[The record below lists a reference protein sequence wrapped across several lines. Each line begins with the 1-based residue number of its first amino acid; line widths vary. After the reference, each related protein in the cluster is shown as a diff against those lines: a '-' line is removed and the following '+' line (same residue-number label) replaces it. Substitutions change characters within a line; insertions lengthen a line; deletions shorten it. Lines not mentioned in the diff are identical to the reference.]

1 MTDKTTLKILYT
13 YFLAILIVSCNSSGT
28 HEEAVKAVA
37 IAGNEKLNLEDFKKS
52 FISGGTIKD
61 STYLAKQ
68 LIERW
73 AAESLFYQ
81 EAVEKLNQEE
91 LNIDKQ
97 VEEYKKSLVNYV
109 YQTKLVEANL
119 DTLVTREEVENYYD
133 EHRNN
138 FILRENIVKVN
149 YLKIPVKAK
158 DLDKIKRLLYAINPK
173 DQALL
178 KTLCIQNAENFFMN
192 DSTWLLLDD
201 VKKEIPKLRD
211 EPDFN
216 LSTGRVVEFSDDE
229 YYYYLKVKDMK
240 VKNGLSPIN
249 FERRNIRNFIVNT
262 RKIQLIREYKQLL
275 LEKAVANKSFVKY

>member
-1 MTDKTTLKILYT
+1 MKILYT
-13 YFLAILIVSCNSSGT
+13 YFLAVFIVSCNSGGT

-37 IAGNEKLNLEDFKKS
+37 IAGNEKLDLEDFKKS

-68 LIERW
+68 VIERW
-73 AAESLFYQ
+73 ATESLFYQ

-97 VEEYKKSLVNYV
+97 VEDYKKSLVNYV

-158 DLDKIKRLLYAINPK
+158 DLDKIKRLLYAMSPK
-173 DQALL
+173 DQILL